1 MKISVVVAVSLN
13 RVIGKNGKLPWQKIP
28 QDLKLFKEI
37 TMEQTVVMGRK
48 TYESIGKA
56 LSGRI
61 NVVITSRFGYQA
73 PNCYVVNSI
82 EAALMSFCGSENE
95 IFFIGGQEIFTQI
108 LPKTDK
114 VYMSLIQERFSGD
127 TYFPEF
133 NFSEWNIIERKKY
146 KKDEKNP
153 HDFSFIVFEKIKFKY
168 YLLNPP

>member
-1 MKISVVVAVSLN
+1 MKISIVVAMGLN
-13 RVIGKNGKLPWQKIP
+13 SVIGKNGKLPWQKIP
-28 QDLKLFKEI
+28 QDLKLFREI
-37 TMEQTVVMGRK
+37 TMGQAVVMGRK

-61 NVVITSRFGYQA
+61 NVVITRRPNYQA

-108 LPKTDK
+108 LPKAEK
-114 VYMSLIQERFSGD
+114 VYMSLIQERFLGD
-127 TYFPEF
+127 TYFSEF
-133 NFSEWNIIERKKY
+133 NFSEWNIIERKEY

-153 HDFSFIVFEKIKFKY
+153 HSFNFIVFEKIK
-168 YLLNPP
+168 